1 MALQMQ
7 MSFPQYGF
15 SATNAY
21 LKVGDLQ
28 VSESSNGW
36 GVNFTLK
43 AYFSATAKSN
53 GKAPI
58 TTSRHFMTYSA
69 TSANQDQYNIVKCAY
84 EYLKTLSEFSGATD
98 V

>member
-1 MALQMQ
+1 MQ

-15 SATNAY
+15 SAPTAY
-21 LKVGDLQ
+21 LKVGNLQ
-28 VSESSNGW
+28 VSEISNGW
-36 GVNFTLK
+36 GANFTLK
-43 AYFSATAKSN
+43 VYFSATAKSS

-58 TTSRHFMTYSA
+58 TTSSHYMTYSA

-84 EYLKTLSEFSGATD
+84 EYLKTLSEYSGATD

>member
-28 VSESSNGW
+28 VSEGSNGW

-58 TTSRHFMTYSA
+58 TISRHFMTYSA

>member
-1 MALQMQ
+1 MQ

-15 SATNAY
+15 SAPTAY

-58 TTSRHFMTYSA
+58 TISRHFMTYSA

-84 EYLKTLSEFSGATD
+84 EYLKTLNEFSGATD